1 MGPGE
6 IQHDWL
12 VRGRDGSCEV
22 VICFPVWI
30 CLFFSVWPLVE
41 FSAFFPFRRSIVF
54 NPDGSCLYS
63 GSENTLRV
71 YGWEPDRCFDVVHV
85 GWGKVSDLAISN
97 NQMVCTFIHYL
108 SFSFYIQT
116 WVGAIL
122 FCELVFLLLSGMIKW
137 TCLVGEVRRDHF
149 HSDLWRRVQG
159 PSDQKRFLRSS
170 FGGKL

>member
-41 FSAFFPFRRSIVF
+41 FSAFFPFRRSILF

-97 NQMVCTFIHYL
+97 NQMVCTFIHDL

-122 FCELVFLLLSGMIKW
+122 FCELAFLLLSGMIKW